1 MDFKDKAAGVDN
13 KVDGATE
20 GGSSAVL
27 NSQGLDFKQLL
38 INRGLQLFCVALAL
52 SFWLYWDG
60 LAEAVLRW
68 ELQEEY
74 SHGYLIPLVSLFI
87 LWEKRFQ
94 IAASYQGYSWWGLPI
109 IFIALVI
116 LLVGEV
122 SALYMLIHYSFILLL
137 FGLSLAFLGSAT
149 RYTWVPIALLGFA
162 VPLPYFIEVILTSKL
177 QLISSQLGVEIIR
190 LCRIPVF
197 LSGNIIDLGNYQL
210 QVVEAC
216 SGLRYL
222 FPLMSLGFIGAYL
235 YQAPVWKRAVLFV
248 STVPI
253 TIIMNSV
260 RIAITG
266 ILVDNWGTEMAE
278 GFLHDF
284 EGWLIFMACGGLLLL
299 EVILMELFTSRQS
312 LRQAF
317 AVPVSVSAEQF
328 SRENTTALKFSTP
341 VAVSI
346 PLLFVALIGVGS
358 LESREE
364 DSSLKKAELVSFP
377 LKLGEWVGRDDNIEA
392 EVARKLGFT
401 EYVMIN
407 YQNEQNRPINFYVA
421 YYASQ
426 RKGVSPHSPKVCI
439 PGGGWEIASFSRTK
453 VDQMPVN
460 RALIRKGT
468 QDQIVYYWFEERGT
482 PVANEYIKKWM
493 LFKDALFLN
502 RTDGSLIR
510 VTTPVMNDET
520 LADADLRA
528 QAFIRI
534 SRSKLSQLLPAR
546 TLTVEHLPAE
556 SLSTKSSPIKSLEG
570 AQ

>member
-1 MDFKDKAAGVDN
+1 MDLKDKAAGTEKVAASTPENNGSGN
-13 KVDGATE
+13 KQLE
-20 GGSSAVL
+20 I
-27 NSQGLDFKQLL
+27 KQLL
-38 INRGLQLFCVALAL
+38 GNRGFLLFLVTLGL

-109 IFIALVI
+109 IVLALII
-116 LLVGEV
+116 LLIGEV

-149 RYTWVPIALLGFA
+149 RFTWVAIALLGFA

-235 YQAPVWKRAVLFV
+235 YQASVWKRAVLFL

-253 TIIMNSV
+253 TIFMNSL

-299 EVILMELFTSRQS
+299 EVLLMELLTTRLSV
-312 LRQAF
+312 RQAF
-317 AVPVSVSAEQF
+317 AVPVSVSAEQY
-328 SRENTTALKFSTP
+328 SSQDSTP
-341 VAVSI
+341 LQFSKPLAVTI
-346 PLLFVALIGVGS
+346 PLLLVALAGVGS
-358 LESREE
+358 LDNREE
-364 DSSLKKAELVSFP
+364 DTTFKKTELISFP
-377 LKLGEWVGRDDNIEA
+377 LNFDQWFGVEDRIEA
-392 EVARKLGFT
+392 DVAKKLGFT

-407 YQNEQNRPINFYVA
+407 YQNQQHRPVNFYVA

-439 PGGGWEIASFSRTK
+439 PGGGWEIAKFSRTK
-453 VDQMPVN
+453 VDEMPVN
-460 RALIRKGT
+460 RVLIRKGT

-482 PVANEYIKKWM
+482 PIANEYLKKWM

-502 RTDGSLIR
+502 RTDGSLVR
-510 VTTPVMNDET
+510 VTTPVMSDET
-520 LADADLRA
+520 LEDADLRA
-528 QAFIRI
+528 QEFIRI
-534 SRSKLSQLLPAR
+534 SRNQLIQLLPASN
-546 TLTVEHLPAE
+546 LPESLPAE
-556 SLSTKSSPIKSLEG
+556 SLEGIK
-570 AQ
+570 

>member
-1 MDFKDKAAGVDN
+1 MDLKDKAAGTEKVAASTPENNGSGN
-13 KVDGATE
+13 KQLE
-20 GGSSAVL
+20 I
-27 NSQGLDFKQLL
+27 KQLL
-38 INRGLQLFCVALAL
+38 GNRGFLLFLVTLGL

-109 IFIALVI
+109 IVLALII
-116 LLVGEV
+116 LLIGEV

-149 RYTWVPIALLGFA
+149 RFTWVAIALLGFA

-235 YQAPVWKRAVLFV
+235 YQASVWKRAVLFL

-253 TIIMNSV
+253 TIFMNSL

-266 ILVDNWGTEMAE
+266 ILVDNWGAEMAE

-299 EVILMELFTSRQS
+299 EVLLMELLTTRLSV
-312 LRQAF
+312 RQAF
-317 AVPVSVSAEQF
+317 AVPVSVSAEQYSSQNSVSLQF
-328 SRENTTALKFSTP
+328 SKPL
-341 VAVSI
+341 AVSI
-346 PLLFVALIGVGS
+346 PLLLVALAVVGS
-358 LESREE
+358 LDSREE
-364 DSSLKKAELVSFP
+364 DTTFKKTELISFP
-377 LKLGEWVGRDDNIEA
+377 LKFDEWFGREDRIEA
-392 EVARKLGFT
+392 DVAEKLGFT

-407 YQNEQNRPINFYVA
+407 YQNQQHRPVNFYVA

-439 PGGGWEIASFSRTK
+439 PGGGWEIAKFSRTR
-453 VDQMPVN
+453 VDEMPVN
-460 RALIRKGT
+460 RVLIRKGT

-482 PVANEYIKKWM
+482 PIANEYLKKWM

-502 RTDGSLIR
+502 RTDGSLVR
-510 VTTPVMNDET
+510 VTTPVLNDET
-520 LADADLRA
+520 LEDADLRA
-528 QAFIRI
+528 QEFIRL
-534 SRSKLSQLLPAR
+534 SRNQLIQLLPAKS
-546 TLTVEHLPAE
+546 LSEKSLSAE
-556 SLSTKSSPIKSLEG
+556 SLEG
-570 AQ
+570 IQ

>member
-1 MDFKDKAAGVDN
+1 MEFR
-13 KVDGATE
+13 DGAD
-20 GGSSAVL
+20 GAPKGSGSDKK
-27 NSQGLDFKQLL
+27 GLDFGQLL
-38 INRGLQLFCVALAL
+38 FKRPFLLFAGTLVL
-52 SFWLYWDG
+52 SIWLYWDG

-68 ELQEEY
+68 ETQEEY

-94 IAASYQGYSWWGLPI
+94 IASGYSGYSWWGVPI
-109 IFIALVI
+109 IALSLVI
-116 LLVGEV
+116 LLIGEV
-122 SALYMLIHYSFILLL
+122 SALYMLIHYSFIILL

-235 YQAPVWKRAVLFV
+235 YQASLWKRAVLFL
-248 STVPI
+248 STIPI
-253 TIIMNSV
+253 TIFMNSV

-266 ILVDNWGTEMAE
+266 ILVDNFGTEMAE

-299 EVILMELFTSRQS
+299 EVVLMELFTTRQG

-317 AVPVSVSAEQF
+317 AVPAAVSEEQF
-328 SRENTTALKFSTP
+328 DRGSVNSLKFSP
-341 VAVSI
+341 AVAVSI
-346 PLLFVALIGVGS
+346 PLLLAALLVVTSIEG
-358 LESREE
+358 REE
-364 DSSLKKAELVSFP
+364 DSSFKKVDLISFP
-377 LKLGEWVGRDDNIEA
+377 LQLGGWLGRDDSIKK
-392 EVARKLGFT
+392 EVAEKLGLT
-401 EYVMIN
+401 DYAMIN
-407 YQNEQNRPINFYVA
+407 YQNRDNRPINFYVA

-439 PGGGWEIASFSRTK
+439 PGGGWEIANFSRTR
-453 VDQMPVN
+453 VDRMPVN

-482 PVANEYIKKWM
+482 PVANEYLKKWL
-493 LFKDALFLN
+493 LFRDSLLLN
-502 RTDGSLIR
+502 RSDGSLVR
-510 VTTPVMNDET
+510 VTTPVMSDET
-520 LADADLRA
+520 LQDADLRA
-528 QAFIRI
+528 QEFIRI
-534 SRSKLSQLLPAR
+534 SRDKLSQLLPAKDS
-546 TLTVEHLPAE
+546 VEEKLE
-556 SLSTKSSPIKSLEG
+556 SLEKLEGLEG
-570 AQ
+570 AK

>member
-1 MDFKDKAAGVDN
+1 MDLKDKAAGTEKVAASTPENNGSGN
-13 KVDGATE
+13 KQLE
-20 GGSSAVL
+20 I
-27 NSQGLDFKQLL
+27 KQLL
-38 INRGLQLFCVALAL
+38 GNRGFLLFLVTLGL

-109 IFIALVI
+109 IVLALII
-116 LLVGEV
+116 LLIGEV

-149 RYTWVPIALLGFA
+149 RFTWVAIALLGFA

-235 YQAPVWKRAVLFV
+235 YQASVWKRAVLFL

-253 TIIMNSV
+253 TIFMNSL

-299 EVILMELFTSRQS
+299 EVLLMELLTTRLSV
-312 LRQAF
+312 RQAF
-317 AVPVSVSAEQF
+317 AVPVSVSAEQY
-328 SRENTTALKFSTP
+328 SSQDSTP
-341 VAVSI
+341 LQFSKPLAVTI
-346 PLLFVALIGVGS
+346 PLLLVALAGVGS
-358 LESREE
+358 LDNREE
-364 DSSLKKAELVSFP
+364 DTTFKKTELISFP
-377 LKLGEWVGRDDNIEA
+377 LNFDEWFGVEDRIEA
-392 EVARKLGFT
+392 DVAKKLGFT

-407 YQNEQNRPINFYVA
+407 YQNQQHRPVNFYVA

-439 PGGGWEIASFSRTK
+439 PGGGWEIAKFSRTK
-453 VDQMPVN
+453 VDEMPVN
-460 RALIRKGT
+460 RVLIRKGT

-482 PVANEYIKKWM
+482 PIANEYLKKWM

-502 RTDGSLIR
+502 RTDGSLVR
-510 VTTPVMNDET
+510 VTTPVMSDET
-520 LADADLRA
+520 LEDADLRA
-528 QAFIRI
+528 QEFIRI
-534 SRSKLSQLLPAR
+534 SRNQLIQLLPASN
-546 TLTVEHLPAE
+546 LPESLPAE
-556 SLSTKSSPIKSLEG
+556 SLEGIK
-570 AQ
+570 

>member
-1 MDFKDKAAGVDN
+1 MDLKDKAAGTEKVAASTPENNGSGN
-13 KVDGATE
+13 KQLE
-20 GGSSAVL
+20 I
-27 NSQGLDFKQLL
+27 KQLL
-38 INRGLQLFCVALAL
+38 GNRGFLLFLVTLGL

-74 SHGYLIPLVSLFI
+74 SHGYLIPMVSLFI

-109 IFIALVI
+109 IVLALII
-116 LLVGEV
+116 LLIGEV

-149 RYTWVPIALLGFA
+149 RFTWVAIALLGFA

-235 YQAPVWKRAVLFV
+235 YQASFWKRAVLFL

-253 TIIMNSV
+253 TIFMNSL

-299 EVILMELFTSRQS
+299 EVLLMELLTTRLSV
-312 LRQAF
+312 RQAF
-317 AVPVSVSAEQF
+317 AVPVSVSAEQY
-328 SRENTTALKFSTP
+328 SSQDSTP
-341 VAVSI
+341 LQFSKPLAVTI
-346 PLLFVALIGVGS
+346 PLLLVALAGVGS
-358 LESREE
+358 LDNREE
-364 DSSLKKAELVSFP
+364 DTTFKKTELISFP
-377 LKLGEWVGRDDNIEA
+377 LNFDQWFGVEDRIEA
-392 EVARKLGFT
+392 DVAKKLGFT

-407 YQNEQNRPINFYVA
+407 YQNQQHRPVNFYVA

-439 PGGGWEIASFSRTK
+439 PGGGWEIAKFSRTK
-453 VDQMPVN
+453 VDEMPVN
-460 RALIRKGT
+460 RVLIRKGT

-482 PVANEYIKKWM
+482 PIANEYLKKWM

-502 RTDGSLIR
+502 RTDGSLVR
-510 VTTPVMNDET
+510 VTTPVMSDET
-520 LADADLRA
+520 LEDADLRA
-528 QAFIRI
+528 QEFIRI
-534 SRSKLSQLLPAR
+534 SRNQLIQLLPASN
-546 TLTVEHLPAE
+546 LPESLPAE
-556 SLSTKSSPIKSLEG
+556 SLEGIK
-570 AQ
+570 

>member
-1 MDFKDKAAGVDN
+1 MDLKDKAAGTEKVAASTPENNGSGN
-13 KVDGATE
+13 KQSE
-20 GGSSAVL
+20 I
-27 NSQGLDFKQLL
+27 KQLL
-38 INRGLQLFCVALAL
+38 GNRGFLLFLVTLGL

-94 IAASYQGYSWWGLPI
+94 IAASYQNYSWWGLPI
-109 IFIALVI
+109 IVLALII
-116 LLVGEV
+116 LLIGEV

-149 RYTWVPIALLGFA
+149 RFTWVAIALLGFA

-235 YQAPVWKRAVLFV
+235 YQASVWKRAVLFL

-253 TIIMNSV
+253 TIFMNSL

-299 EVILMELFTSRQS
+299 EVLLMELLTTRLSV
-312 LRQAF
+312 RQAF
-317 AVPVSVSAEQF
+317 AVPVSVSAEQYSSQNSVSLQF
-328 SRENTTALKFSTP
+328 SKPL
-341 VAVSI
+341 AVSI
-346 PLLFVALIGVGS
+346 PLLLVALAVVGS
-358 LESREE
+358 LDSREE
-364 DSSLKKAELVSFP
+364 DTTFKKTELISFP
-377 LKLGEWVGRDDNIEA
+377 LKFDEWFGREDRIEA
-392 EVARKLGFT
+392 DVAEKLGFT

-407 YQNEQNRPINFYVA
+407 YQNQQHRPVNFYVA

-439 PGGGWEIASFSRTK
+439 PGGGWEIAKFSRTR
-453 VDQMPVN
+453 VDEMPVN
-460 RALIRKGT
+460 RVLIRKGT

-482 PVANEYIKKWM
+482 PIANEYLKKWM

-502 RTDGSLIR
+502 RTDGSLVR
-510 VTTPVMNDET
+510 VTTPVLNDET
-520 LADADLRA
+520 LEDADFRA
-528 QAFIRI
+528 QEFIRL
-534 SRSKLSQLLPAR
+534 SRNQLIQLLPAKS
-546 TLTVEHLPAE
+546 LSEKSLSAE
-556 SLSTKSSPIKSLEG
+556 SLEG
-570 AQ
+570 IQ

>member
-1 MDFKDKAAGVDN
+1 MDLKDKAAGTEKVAASTPENNGSGN
-13 KVDGATE
+13 KQLE
-20 GGSSAVL
+20 I
-27 NSQGLDFKQLL
+27 KQLL
-38 INRGLQLFCVALAL
+38 GNRGFLLFLVTLGL

-109 IFIALVI
+109 IVLALII
-116 LLVGEV
+116 LLIGEV

-149 RYTWVPIALLGFA
+149 RFTWVAIALLGFA

-235 YQAPVWKRAVLFV
+235 YQASFWKRAVLFL

-253 TIIMNSV
+253 TIFMNSL

-299 EVILMELFTSRQS
+299 EVLLMELLTTRLSV
-312 LRQAF
+312 RQAF
-317 AVPVSVSAEQF
+317 AVPVSVSAEQY
-328 SRENTTALKFSTP
+328 SSQDSTP
-341 VAVSI
+341 LQFSKPLAVTI
-346 PLLFVALIGVGS
+346 PLLLVALAGVGS
-358 LESREE
+358 LDNREE
-364 DSSLKKAELVSFP
+364 DTTFKKTELISFP
-377 LKLGEWVGRDDNIEA
+377 LNFDQWFGVEDRIEA
-392 EVARKLGFT
+392 DVAKKLGFT

-407 YQNEQNRPINFYVA
+407 YQNQQHRPVNFYVA

-439 PGGGWEIASFSRTK
+439 PGGGWEIAKFSRTK
-453 VDQMPVN
+453 VDEMPVN
-460 RALIRKGT
+460 RVLIRKGT

-482 PVANEYIKKWM
+482 PIANEYLKKWM

-502 RTDGSLIR
+502 RTDGSLVR
-510 VTTPVMNDET
+510 VTTPVMSDET
-520 LADADLRA
+520 LEDADLRA
-528 QAFIRI
+528 QEFIRI
-534 SRSKLSQLLPAR
+534 SRNQLIQLLPASN
-546 TLTVEHLPAE
+546 LPESLPAE
-556 SLSTKSSPIKSLEG
+556 SLEGIK
-570 AQ
+570 

>member
-1 MDFKDKAAGVDN
+1 MDLKDKAAGTEKVAASTPENNGSGN
-13 KVDGATE
+13 KQLE
-20 GGSSAVL
+20 I
-27 NSQGLDFKQLL
+27 KQLL
-38 INRGLQLFCVALAL
+38 GNRGFLLFLVTLGL

-109 IFIALVI
+109 IVLALII
-116 LLVGEV
+116 LLIGEV

-149 RYTWVPIALLGFA
+149 RFTWVAIALLGFA

-235 YQAPVWKRAVLFV
+235 YQASFWKRAVLFL

-253 TIIMNSV
+253 TIFMNSL

-299 EVILMELFTSRQS
+299 EVLLMELLTTRLSV
-312 LRQAF
+312 RQAF
-317 AVPVSVSAEQF
+317 AVPVSVSAEQY
-328 SRENTTALKFSTP
+328 SSQDSTP
-341 VAVSI
+341 LQFSKPLAVTI
-346 PLLFVALIGVGS
+346 PLLLVALAGVGS
-358 LESREE
+358 LDNREE
-364 DSSLKKAELVSFP
+364 DTTFKKTELISFP
-377 LKLGEWVGRDDNIEA
+377 LNFDQWFGVEDRIEA
-392 EVARKLGFT
+392 DVAKKLGFT
-401 EYVMIN
+401 EYV
-407 YQNEQNRPINFYVA
+407 PIMPRSA
-421 YYASQ
+421 KASRRTRQ
-426 RKGVSPHSPKVCI
+426 KSVFPGVVGKLLNSLVPKSMRC
-439 PGGGWEIASFSRTK
+439 
-453 VDQMPVN
+453 Q
-460 RALIRKGT
+460 
-468 QDQIVYYWFEERGT
+468 
-482 PVANEYIKKWM
+482 
-493 LFKDALFLN
+493 
-502 RTDGSLIR
+502 
-510 VTTPVMNDET
+510 
-520 LADADLRA
+520 
-528 QAFIRI
+528 
-534 SRSKLSQLLPAR
+534 
-546 TLTVEHLPAE
+546 
-556 SLSTKSSPIKSLEG
+556 STG
-570 AQ
+570 F

>member
-1 MDFKDKAAGVDN
+1 MDLKDKAAGTEKVAASTPENNGSGN
-13 KVDGATE
+13 KQSE
-20 GGSSAVL
+20 I
-27 NSQGLDFKQLL
+27 KQLL
-38 INRGLQLFCVALAL
+38 GNRGFLLFLVTLGL

-94 IAASYQGYSWWGLPI
+94 IAASYQNYSWWGLPI
-109 IFIALVI
+109 IVLALII
-116 LLVGEV
+116 LLIGEV

-149 RYTWVPIALLGFA
+149 RFTWVAIALLGFA

-235 YQAPVWKRAVLFV
+235 YQASVWKRAVLFL

-253 TIIMNSV
+253 TIFMNSL

-299 EVILMELFTSRQS
+299 EVLLMELLTTRLSV
-312 LRQAF
+312 RQAF
-317 AVPVSVSAEQF
+317 AVPVSVSAEQYSSQNSVSLQF
-328 SRENTTALKFSTP
+328 SKPL
-341 VAVSI
+341 AVSI
-346 PLLFVALIGVGS
+346 PLLLVALAVVGS
-358 LESREE
+358 LDSREE
-364 DSSLKKAELVSFP
+364 DTTFKKTELISFP
-377 LKLGEWVGRDDNIEA
+377 LKFDEWFGREDRIEA
-392 EVARKLGFT
+392 DVAEKLGFT

-407 YQNEQNRPINFYVA
+407 YQNQQHRPVNFYVA

-439 PGGGWEIASFSRTK
+439 PGGGWEIAKFSRTR
-453 VDQMPVN
+453 VDEMPVN
-460 RALIRKGT
+460 RVLIRKGT

-482 PVANEYIKKWM
+482 PIANEYLKKWM

-502 RTDGSLIR
+502 RTDGSLVR
-510 VTTPVMNDET
+510 VTTPVLNDET
-520 LADADLRA
+520 LEDADLRA
-528 QAFIRI
+528 QEFIRL
-534 SRSKLSQLLPAR
+534 SRNQLIQLLPAKS
-546 TLTVEHLPAE
+546 LSEKSLSAE
-556 SLSTKSSPIKSLEG
+556 SLEGIK
-570 AQ
+570 

>member
-1 MDFKDKAAGVDN
+1 MDLKDKAAGTEKVAASTPENNGSGN
-13 KVDGATE
+13 KQSE
-20 GGSSAVL
+20 I
-27 NSQGLDFKQLL
+27 KQLL
-38 INRGLQLFCVALAL
+38 GNRGFLLFLVTLGL

-94 IAASYQGYSWWGLPI
+94 IAASYQVYSWWGLPI
-109 IFIALVI
+109 IVLALII
-116 LLVGEV
+116 LLIGEV

-149 RYTWVPIALLGFA
+149 RFTWVAIALLGFA

-235 YQAPVWKRAVLFV
+235 YQASVWKRAVLFL

-253 TIIMNSV
+253 TIFMNSL

-299 EVILMELFTSRQS
+299 EVLLMELLTTRLSV
-312 LRQAF
+312 RQAF
-317 AVPVSVSAEQF
+317 AVPVSVSAEQYSSQNSVSLQF
-328 SRENTTALKFSTP
+328 SKPL
-341 VAVSI
+341 AVSI
-346 PLLFVALIGVGS
+346 PLLLVALAVVGS
-358 LESREE
+358 LDSREE
-364 DSSLKKAELVSFP
+364 DTTFKKTELISFP
-377 LKLGEWVGRDDNIEA
+377 LKFDEWFGREDRIEA
-392 EVARKLGFT
+392 DVAEKLGFT

-407 YQNEQNRPINFYVA
+407 YQNQQHRPVNFYVA

-439 PGGGWEIASFSRTK
+439 PGGGWEIAKFSRTR
-453 VDQMPVN
+453 VDEMPVN
-460 RALIRKGT
+460 RVLIRKGT

-482 PVANEYIKKWM
+482 PIANEYLKKWM

-502 RTDGSLIR
+502 RTDGSLVR
-510 VTTPVMNDET
+510 VTTPVLNDET
-520 LADADLRA
+520 LEDADLRA
-528 QAFIRI
+528 QEFIRL
-534 SRSKLSQLLPAR
+534 SRNQLIQLLPAKS
-546 TLTVEHLPAE
+546 LSEKSLSAE
-556 SLSTKSSPIKSLEG
+556 SLEG
-570 AQ
+570 IQ

>member
-1 MDFKDKAAGVDN
+1 MYFKDKAASTLDEGVPG
-13 KVDGATE
+13 K
-20 GGSSAVL
+20 
-27 NSQGLDFKQLL
+27 QGLDFKQLFSNSGFL
-38 INRGLQLFCVALAL
+38 LFLVTMAL

-94 IAASYQGYSWWGLPI
+94 IASSYQNYSWWGLPI
-109 IFIALVI
+109 IALALII

-122 SALYMLIHYSFILLL
+122 SALYMLIHYSFIILLL
-137 FGLSLAFLGSAT
+137 GLSVAFLGSAT
-149 RYTWVPIALLGFA
+149 RYTWVAIVLLGFA

-222 FPLMSLGFIGAYL
+222 FPLMSLGFIGGYL
-235 YQAPVWKRAVLFV
+235 YQASAWKRAVLFL

-253 TIIMNSV
+253 TIFMNSV

-299 EVILMELFTSRQS
+299 EVVLMELFTTRLS

-317 AVPVSVSAEQF
+317 AVPVSVSAEKF
-328 SRENTTALKFSTP
+328 SEQNTAAVKFSTP

-346 PLLFVALIGVGS
+346 PLLILALVGVGS
-358 LESREE
+358 LDSREE
-364 DSSLKKAELVSFP
+364 DSTLKKTELVSFP
-377 LKLGEWVGRDDNIEA
+377 LQLNEWVGSDDKIEA
-392 EVARKLGFT
+392 NVADKLGFT

-407 YQNEQNRPINFYVA
+407 YQNLEFRPVNFYVA

-439 PGGGWEIASFSRTK
+439 PGGGWEIADFSRTR

-460 RALIRKGT
+460 RVVIRKGT

-482 PVANEYIKKWM
+482 PVANEYVKKWM
-493 LFKDALFLN
+493 LFKDALILN

-510 VTTPVMNDET
+510 VTTPVMSDET

-528 QAFIRI
+528 QEFIRI
-534 SRSKLSQLLPAR
+534 SKKELSQLLPTRSLLAKS
-546 TLTVEHLPAE
+546 LPAD
-556 SLSTKSSPIKSLEG
+556 SLPVKRLEG
-570 AQ
+570 EK

>member
-1 MDFKDKAAGVDN
+1 MVLKSFCWSNKCTLRISAASTLDEGVPG
-13 KVDGATE
+13 K
-20 GGSSAVL
+20 
-27 NSQGLDFKQLL
+27 QGLDFKQLFSNSGFL
-38 INRGLQLFCVALAL
+38 LFLVTMAL

-94 IAASYQGYSWWGLPI
+94 IASSYQNYSWWGLPI
-109 IFIALVI
+109 IALALII

-122 SALYMLIHYSFILLL
+122 SALYVLIHYSFIILLL
-137 FGLSLAFLGSAT
+137 GLSVAFLGSAT
-149 RYTWVPIALLGFA
+149 RYTWVAIVLLGFA

-222 FPLMSLGFIGAYL
+222 FPLMSLGFIGGYL
-235 YQAPVWKRAVLFV
+235 YQASAWKRAVLFL

-253 TIIMNSV
+253 TIFMNSV

-299 EVILMELFTSRQS
+299 EVVLMELFTTRLS

-317 AVPVSVSAEQF
+317 AVPVSVSAEKF
-328 SRENTTALKFSTP
+328 SEQNTAAVKFSTP

-346 PLLFVALIGVGS
+346 PLLILALVGVGS
-358 LESREE
+358 LDSREE
-364 DSSLKKAELVSFP
+364 DSTLKKTELVSFP
-377 LKLGEWVGRDDNIEA
+377 LQLNEWVGSDDKIEA
-392 EVARKLGFT
+392 NVADKLGFT

-407 YQNEQNRPINFYVA
+407 YQNLEFRPVNFYVA

-439 PGGGWEIASFSRTK
+439 PGGGWEIADFSRTR

-460 RALIRKGT
+460 RVVIRKGT

-482 PVANEYIKKWM
+482 PVANEYVKKWM
-493 LFKDALFLN
+493 LFKDALILN

-510 VTTPVMNDET
+510 VTTPVMSDET

-528 QAFIRI
+528 QEFIRI
-534 SRSKLSQLLPAR
+534 SKKELSQLLPTRSLLAKS
-546 TLTVEHLPAE
+546 LPAD
-556 SLSTKSSPIKSLEG
+556 SLPVKSLEG
-570 AQ
+570 EK

>member
-1 MDFKDKAAGVDN
+1 MDLKDKAAGTEKVAASTPENNGSGN
-13 KVDGATE
+13 KQLE
-20 GGSSAVL
+20 I
-27 NSQGLDFKQLL
+27 KQLL
-38 INRGLQLFCVALAL
+38 GNRGFLLFLVTLGL

-94 IAASYQGYSWWGLPI
+94 IAASYQNYSWWGLPI
-109 IFIALVI
+109 IVLALII
-116 LLVGEV
+116 LLIGEV

-149 RYTWVPIALLGFA
+149 RFTWVAIALLGFA

-235 YQAPVWKRAVLFV
+235 YQASFWKRAVLFL

-253 TIIMNSV
+253 TIFMNSL

-299 EVILMELFTSRQS
+299 EVLLMELLTTRLSV
-312 LRQAF
+312 RQAF
-317 AVPVSVSAEQF
+317 AVPVSVSAEQY
-328 SRENTTALKFSTP
+328 SSQDSTP
-341 VAVSI
+341 LQFSKPLAVTI
-346 PLLFVALIGVGS
+346 PLLLVALAGVGS
-358 LESREE
+358 LDNREE
-364 DSSLKKAELVSFP
+364 DTTFKKTELISFP
-377 LKLGEWVGRDDNIEA
+377 LNFDQWFGVEDRIEA
-392 EVARKLGFT
+392 DVAKKLGFT

-407 YQNEQNRPINFYVA
+407 YQNQQHRPVNFYVA

-439 PGGGWEIASFSRTK
+439 PGGGWEIAKFSRTK
-453 VDQMPVN
+453 VDEMPVN
-460 RALIRKGT
+460 RVLIRKGT

-482 PVANEYIKKWM
+482 PIANEYLKKWM

-502 RTDGSLIR
+502 RTDGSLVR
-510 VTTPVMNDET
+510 VTTPVMSDET
-520 LADADLRA
+520 LEDADLRA
-528 QAFIRI
+528 QEFIRI
-534 SRSKLSQLLPAR
+534 SRNQLIQLLPASN
-546 TLTVEHLPAE
+546 LPESLPAE
-556 SLSTKSSPIKSLEG
+556 SLEGIK
-570 AQ
+570 

>member
-1 MDFKDKAAGVDN
+1 MDLKDKAAGTEKVAASTPENNGSGN
-13 KVDGATE
+13 KQSE
-20 GGSSAVL
+20 I
-27 NSQGLDFKQLL
+27 KQLL
-38 INRGLQLFCVALAL
+38 GNRGFLLFLVTLGL

-94 IAASYQGYSWWGLPI
+94 IAASYQNYSWWGLPI
-109 IFIALVI
+109 IVLALII
-116 LLVGEV
+116 LLIGEV

-149 RYTWVPIALLGFA
+149 RFTWVAIALLGFA

-235 YQAPVWKRAVLFV
+235 YQASVWKRAVLFL

-253 TIIMNSV
+253 TIFMNSL

-266 ILVDNWGTEMAE
+266 ILVDNWGAEMAE

-299 EVILMELFTSRQS
+299 EVLLMELLTTRLSV
-312 LRQAF
+312 RQAF
-317 AVPVSVSAEQF
+317 AVPVSVSAEQYSSQNSVSLQF
-328 SRENTTALKFSTP
+328 SKPL
-341 VAVSI
+341 AVSI
-346 PLLFVALIGVGS
+346 PLLLVALAVVGS
-358 LESREE
+358 LDSREE
-364 DSSLKKAELVSFP
+364 DTTFKKTELISFP
-377 LKLGEWVGRDDNIEA
+377 LKFDEWFGREDRIEA
-392 EVARKLGFT
+392 DVAEKLGFT

-407 YQNEQNRPINFYVA
+407 YQNQQHRPVNFYVA

-439 PGGGWEIASFSRTK
+439 PGGGWEIAKFSRTR
-453 VDQMPVN
+453 VDEMPVN
-460 RALIRKGT
+460 RVLIRKGT

-482 PVANEYIKKWM
+482 PIANEYLKKWM

-502 RTDGSLIR
+502 RTDGSLVR
-510 VTTPVMNDET
+510 VTTPVLNDET
-520 LADADLRA
+520 LEDADFRA
-528 QAFIRI
+528 QEFIRL
-534 SRSKLSQLLPAR
+534 SRNQLIQLLPAKS
-546 TLTVEHLPAE
+546 LSEKSLSAE
-556 SLSTKSSPIKSLEG
+556 SLEG
-570 AQ
+570 IQ

>member
-1 MDFKDKAAGVDN
+1 MYFKDKAASTLDEGVPG
-13 KVDGATE
+13 K
-20 GGSSAVL
+20 
-27 NSQGLDFKQLL
+27 QGLDFKQLFSNSGFL
-38 INRGLQLFCVALAL
+38 LFLVTMAL

-94 IAASYQGYSWWGLPI
+94 IASSYQNYSWWGLPI
-109 IFIALVI
+109 IALALII

-122 SALYMLIHYSFILLL
+122 SALYVLIHYSFILLL
-137 FGLSLAFLGSAT
+137 LGLSVAFLGSAT
-149 RYTWVPIALLGFA
+149 RYTWVAIVLLGFA

-222 FPLMSLGFIGAYL
+222 FPLMSLGFIGGYL
-235 YQAPVWKRAVLFV
+235 YQASAWKRAVLFL

-253 TIIMNSV
+253 TIFMNSV

-299 EVILMELFTSRQS
+299 EVVLMELFTTRLS

-317 AVPVSVSAEQF
+317 AVPVSVSAEKF
-328 SRENTTALKFSTP
+328 SEQNTAAVKFSTP

-346 PLLFVALIGVGS
+346 PLLILALVGVGS
-358 LESREE
+358 LDSREE
-364 DSSLKKAELVSFP
+364 DSTLKKTELVSFP
-377 LKLGEWVGRDDNIEA
+377 LQLNEWVGSDDKIEA
-392 EVARKLGFT
+392 NVADKLGFT

-407 YQNEQNRPINFYVA
+407 YQNLEFRPVNFYVA

-439 PGGGWEIASFSRTK
+439 PGGGWEIADFSRTR

-460 RALIRKGT
+460 RVVIRKGT

-482 PVANEYIKKWM
+482 PVANEYVKKWM
-493 LFKDALFLN
+493 LFKDALILN

-510 VTTPVMNDET
+510 VTTPVMSDET

-528 QAFIRI
+528 QEFIRI
-534 SRSKLSQLLPAR
+534 SKKELSQLLPTRSLLAKS
-546 TLTVEHLPAE
+546 LPAD
-556 SLSTKSSPIKSLEG
+556 SLPVKRLEG
-570 AQ
+570 EK

>member
-1 MDFKDKAAGVDN
+1 MDLKDKAAGTEKVAASTPENNGSGN
-13 KVDGATE
+13 KQSE
-20 GGSSAVL
+20 I
-27 NSQGLDFKQLL
+27 KQLL
-38 INRGLQLFCVALAL
+38 GNRGFLLFLVTLGL

-94 IAASYQGYSWWGLPI
+94 IAASYQNYSWWGLPI
-109 IFIALVI
+109 IVLALII
-116 LLVGEV
+116 LLIGEV

-149 RYTWVPIALLGFA
+149 RFTWVAIALLGFA

-235 YQAPVWKRAVLFV
+235 YQASFWKRAVLFL

-253 TIIMNSV
+253 TIFMNSL

-299 EVILMELFTSRQS
+299 EVLLMELLTTRLSV
-312 LRQAF
+312 RQAF
-317 AVPVSVSAEQF
+317 AVPVSVSAEQYSSQNSVSLQF
-328 SRENTTALKFSTP
+328 SKPL
-341 VAVSI
+341 AVSI
-346 PLLFVALIGVGS
+346 PLLLVALAVVGS
-358 LESREE
+358 LDSREE
-364 DSSLKKAELVSFP
+364 DTTFKKTELISFP
-377 LKLGEWVGRDDNIEA
+377 LKFDEWFGREDRIEA
-392 EVARKLGFT
+392 DVAEKLGFT

-407 YQNEQNRPINFYVA
+407 YQNQQHRPVNFYVA

-439 PGGGWEIASFSRTK
+439 PGGGWEIAKFSRTR
-453 VDQMPVN
+453 VDEMPVN
-460 RALIRKGT
+460 RVLIRKGT

-482 PVANEYIKKWM
+482 PIANEYLKKWM

-502 RTDGSLIR
+502 RTDGSLVR
-510 VTTPVMNDET
+510 VTTPVLNDET
-520 LADADLRA
+520 LEDADLRA
-528 QAFIRI
+528 QEFIRL
-534 SRSKLSQLLPAR
+534 SRNQLIQLLPAK
-546 TLTVEHLPAE
+546 
-556 SLSTKSSPIKSLEG
+556 SLSEKSLPSESLEG
-570 AQ
+570 IK

>member
-1 MDFKDKAAGVDN
+1 MDLKDKAAGTEKVAASTPENNGSGN
-13 KVDGATE
+13 KQSE
-20 GGSSAVL
+20 I
-27 NSQGLDFKQLL
+27 KQLL
-38 INRGLQLFCVALAL
+38 GNRGFLLFLVTLGL

-94 IAASYQGYSWWGLPI
+94 IAASYQNYSWWGLPI
-109 IFIALVI
+109 IVLALII
-116 LLVGEV
+116 LLIGEV

-149 RYTWVPIALLGFA
+149 RFTWVAIALLGFA

-235 YQAPVWKRAVLFV
+235 YQASVWKRAVLFL

-253 TIIMNSV
+253 TIFMNSL

-299 EVILMELFTSRQS
+299 EVLLMELLTTRLSV
-312 LRQAF
+312 RQAF
-317 AVPVSVSAEQF
+317 AVPVSVSAEQYSSQNSVSLQF
-328 SRENTTALKFSTP
+328 SKPL
-341 VAVSI
+341 AVSI
-346 PLLFVALIGVGS
+346 PLLLVALAVVGS
-358 LESREE
+358 LDSREE
-364 DSSLKKAELVSFP
+364 DTTFKKTELISFP
-377 LKLGEWVGRDDNIEA
+377 LKFDEWFGREDRIEA
-392 EVARKLGFT
+392 DVAEKLGFT

-407 YQNEQNRPINFYVA
+407 YQNQQHRPVNFYVA

-439 PGGGWEIASFSRTK
+439 PGGGWEIAKFSRTR
-453 VDQMPVN
+453 VDEMPVN
-460 RALIRKGT
+460 RVLIRKGT

-482 PVANEYIKKWM
+482 PIANEYLKKWM

-502 RTDGSLIR
+502 RTDGSLVR
-510 VTTPVMNDET
+510 VTTPVLNDET
-520 LADADLRA
+520 LEDADLRA
-528 QAFIRI
+528 QEFIRL
-534 SRSKLSQLLPAR
+534 SRNQLIQLLPAK
-546 TLTVEHLPAE
+546 
-556 SLSTKSSPIKSLEG
+556 SLSEKSLPSESLEG
-570 AQ
+570 IK

>member
-1 MDFKDKAAGVDN
+1 MDFEDKTVGTDKQA
-13 KVDGATE
+13 DGARDGKVVE
-20 GGSSAVL
+20 K
-27 NSQGLDFKQLL
+27 GLDFKQLL
-38 INRGLQLFCVALAL
+38 TNRGFQVFFVALAL

-94 IAASYQGYSWWGLPI
+94 IAASYQHPSWWGVPI
-109 IFIALVI
+109 IILALVV

-122 SALYMLIHYSFILLL
+122 SALYVLIHYSFILLL

-235 YQAPVWKRAVLFV
+235 YQASAWKRAVLFL

-253 TIIMNSV
+253 TIFMNSV

-266 ILVDNWGTEMAE
+266 LLVDNWGTEMAE

-299 EVILMELFTSRQS
+299 EVILMELFTTRQS

-328 SRENTTALKFSTP
+328 SRDSISPLMFPKP
-341 VAVSI
+341 VAVCI
-346 PLLFVALIGVGS
+346 PFLLVALFGLSS
-358 LESREE
+358 LENREE
-364 DSSLKKAELVSFP
+364 DTSLKSAELVSFP
-377 LKLGEWVGRDDNIEA
+377 LQLGEWVGRDDRIQA
-392 EVARKLGFT
+392 EVAKKLGFT

-407 YQNEQNRPINFYVA
+407 YQNQQYRPVNFYVA

-439 PGGGWEIASFSRTK
+439 PGGGWEIARFSRTK

-493 LFKDALFLN
+493 LFKDALLLN

-510 VTTPVMNDET
+510 VTTPVMSDET

-528 QAFIRI
+528 RAFIRL
-534 SRSKLSQLLPAR
+534 SRNKLSQLLPAR
-546 TLTVEHLPAE
+546 DLPVNSQSIE
-556 SLSTKSSPIKSLEG
+556 NQSVDSLSVERIEG

>member
-1 MDFKDKAAGVDN
+1 MYFKDKAASTLDEGVPG
-13 KVDGATE
+13 K
-20 GGSSAVL
+20 
-27 NSQGLDFKQLL
+27 QGLDFKQLFSNSGFL
-38 INRGLQLFCVALAL
+38 LFLVTMAL

-94 IAASYQGYSWWGLPI
+94 IASSYQNYSWWGLPI
-109 IFIALVI
+109 IALALII

-122 SALYMLIHYSFILLL
+122 SALYVLIHYSFIILLL
-137 FGLSLAFLGSAT
+137 GLSVAFLGSAT
-149 RYTWVPIALLGFA
+149 RYTWVAIVLLGFA

-222 FPLMSLGFIGAYL
+222 FPLMSLGFIGGYL
-235 YQAPVWKRAVLFV
+235 YQASAWKRAVLFL

-253 TIIMNSV
+253 TIFMNSV

-299 EVILMELFTSRQS
+299 EVVLMELFTTRLS

-317 AVPVSVSAEQF
+317 AVPVSVSAEKF
-328 SRENTTALKFSTP
+328 SEQNTAAVKFSTP

-346 PLLFVALIGVGS
+346 PLLILALVGVGS
-358 LESREE
+358 LDSREE
-364 DSSLKKAELVSFP
+364 DSTLKKTELVSFP
-377 LKLGEWVGRDDNIEA
+377 LQLNEWVGSDDKIEA
-392 EVARKLGFT
+392 NVADKLGFT

-407 YQNEQNRPINFYVA
+407 YQNLEFRPVNFYVA

-439 PGGGWEIASFSRTK
+439 PGGGWEIADFSRTR

-460 RALIRKGT
+460 RVVIRKGT

-482 PVANEYIKKWM
+482 PVANEYVKKWM
-493 LFKDALFLN
+493 LFKDALILN

-510 VTTPVMNDET
+510 VTTPVMSDET

-528 QAFIRI
+528 QEFIRI
-534 SRSKLSQLLPAR
+534 SKKELSQLLPTRSLLAKS
-546 TLTVEHLPAE
+546 LPAD
-556 SLSTKSSPIKSLEG
+556 SLPVKRLEG
-570 AQ
+570 EK

>member
-1 MDFKDKAAGVDN
+1 MYFKDKAASTLDEGVPG
-13 KVDGATE
+13 K
-20 GGSSAVL
+20 
-27 NSQGLDFKQLL
+27 QGLDFKQLFSNSGFL
-38 INRGLQLFCVALAL
+38 LFLVTMAL

-94 IAASYQGYSWWGLPI
+94 IASSYQNYSWWGLPI
-109 IFIALVI
+109 IALALII

-122 SALYMLIHYSFILLL
+122 SALYVLIHYSFIILLL
-137 FGLSLAFLGSAT
+137 GLSVAFLGSAT
-149 RYTWVPIALLGFA
+149 RYTWVAIVLLGFA

-222 FPLMSLGFIGAYL
+222 FPLMSLGFIGGYL
-235 YQAPVWKRAVLFV
+235 YQASAWKRAVLFL

-253 TIIMNSV
+253 TIFMNSV

-299 EVILMELFTSRQS
+299 EEVLMELFTTRLS

-317 AVPVSVSAEQF
+317 AVPVSVSAEKF
-328 SRENTTALKFSTP
+328 SEQNTAAVKFSTP

-346 PLLFVALIGVGS
+346 PLLILALVGVGS
-358 LESREE
+358 LDSREE
-364 DSSLKKAELVSFP
+364 DSTLKKTELVSFP
-377 LKLGEWVGRDDNIEA
+377 LQLNEWVGSDDKIEA
-392 EVARKLGFT
+392 NVADKLGFT

-407 YQNEQNRPINFYVA
+407 YQNLEFRPVNFYVA

-439 PGGGWEIASFSRTK
+439 PGGGWEIADFSRTR

-460 RALIRKGT
+460 RVVIRKGT

-482 PVANEYIKKWM
+482 PVANEYVKKWM
-493 LFKDALFLN
+493 LFKDALILN

-510 VTTPVMNDET
+510 VTTPVMSDET

-528 QAFIRI
+528 QEFIRI
-534 SRSKLSQLLPAR
+534 SKKELSQLLPTRSLLAKS
-546 TLTVEHLPAE
+546 LPAD
-556 SLSTKSSPIKSLEG
+556 SLPVKRLEG
-570 AQ
+570 EK

>member
-1 MDFKDKAAGVDN
+1 MDLKDKAAGTEKVAASTPENNGSGN
-13 KVDGATE
+13 KQSE
-20 GGSSAVL
+20 I
-27 NSQGLDFKQLL
+27 KQLL
-38 INRGLQLFCVALAL
+38 GNRGFLLFLVTLGL

-94 IAASYQGYSWWGLPI
+94 IAASYQNYSWWGLPI
-109 IFIALVI
+109 IVLALII
-116 LLVGEV
+116 LLIGEV

-149 RYTWVPIALLGFA
+149 RFTWVAIALLGFA

-235 YQAPVWKRAVLFV
+235 YQASVWKRGVLFL

-253 TIIMNSV
+253 TIFMNSL

-299 EVILMELFTSRQS
+299 EVLLMELLTTRLSV
-312 LRQAF
+312 RQAF
-317 AVPVSVSAEQF
+317 AVPVSVSAEQYSSQNSVSLQF
-328 SRENTTALKFSTP
+328 SKPL
-341 VAVSI
+341 AVSI
-346 PLLFVALIGVGS
+346 PLLLVALAVVGS
-358 LESREE
+358 LDSREE
-364 DSSLKKAELVSFP
+364 DTTFKKTELISFP
-377 LKLGEWVGRDDNIEA
+377 LKFDEWFGREDRIEA
-392 EVARKLGFT
+392 DVAEKLGFT

-407 YQNEQNRPINFYVA
+407 YQNQQHRPVNFYVA

-439 PGGGWEIASFSRTK
+439 PGGGWEIAKFSRTR
-453 VDQMPVN
+453 VDEMPVN
-460 RALIRKGT
+460 RVLIRKGT

-482 PVANEYIKKWM
+482 PIANEYLKKWM

-502 RTDGSLIR
+502 RTDGSLVR
-510 VTTPVMNDET
+510 VTTPVLNDET
-520 LADADLRA
+520 LEDADLRA
-528 QAFIRI
+528 QEFIRL
-534 SRSKLSQLLPAR
+534 SRNQLIQLLPAK
-546 TLTVEHLPAE
+546 
-556 SLSTKSSPIKSLEG
+556 SLSEKSLPSESLEG
-570 AQ
+570 IK

>member
-1 MDFKDKAAGVDN
+1 MDLKDKAAGTEKVAASTPENNGSGN
-13 KVDGATE
+13 KQSE
-20 GGSSAVL
+20 I
-27 NSQGLDFKQLL
+27 KQLL
-38 INRGLQLFCVALAL
+38 GNRGFLLFLVTLGL

-109 IFIALVI
+109 IVLALII
-116 LLVGEV
+116 LLIGEV

-149 RYTWVPIALLGFA
+149 RFTWVAIALLGFA

-235 YQAPVWKRAVLFV
+235 YQASVWKRAVLFL

-253 TIIMNSV
+253 TIFMNSL

-299 EVILMELFTSRQS
+299 EVLLMELLTTRLSV
-312 LRQAF
+312 RQAF
-317 AVPVSVSAEQF
+317 AVPVSVSAEQYSSQNSVSLQF
-328 SRENTTALKFSTP
+328 SKPL
-341 VAVSI
+341 AVSI
-346 PLLFVALIGVGS
+346 PLLLVALAVVGS
-358 LESREE
+358 LDSREE
-364 DSSLKKAELVSFP
+364 DTTFKKTELISFP
-377 LKLGEWVGRDDNIEA
+377 LKFDEWFGREDRIEA
-392 EVARKLGFT
+392 DVAEKLGFT

-407 YQNEQNRPINFYVA
+407 YQNQQHRPVNFYVA

-439 PGGGWEIASFSRTK
+439 PGGGWEIAKFSRTR
-453 VDQMPVN
+453 VDEMPVN
-460 RALIRKGT
+460 RVLIRKGT

-482 PVANEYIKKWM
+482 PIANEYLKKWM

-502 RTDGSLIR
+502 RTDGSLVR
-510 VTTPVMNDET
+510 VTTPVLNDET
-520 LADADLRA
+520 LEDADLRA
-528 QAFIRI
+528 QEFIRL
-534 SRSKLSQLLPAR
+534 SRNQLIQLLPAK
-546 TLTVEHLPAE
+546 
-556 SLSTKSSPIKSLEG
+556 SLSEKSLPSESLEG
-570 AQ
+570 IK

>member
-1 MDFKDKAAGVDN
+1 MDLKDKAAGTEKVAASTPENNGSGN
-13 KVDGATE
+13 KQSE
-20 GGSSAVL
+20 I
-27 NSQGLDFKQLL
+27 KQLL
-38 INRGLQLFCVALAL
+38 GNRGFLLFLVALGL

-94 IAASYQGYSWWGLPI
+94 IAASYQNYSWWGLPI
-109 IFIALVI
+109 IVLALII
-116 LLVGEV
+116 LLIGEV

-149 RYTWVPIALLGFA
+149 RFTWVAIALLGFA

-235 YQAPVWKRAVLFV
+235 YQASVWKRAVLFL

-253 TIIMNSV
+253 TIFMNSL

-299 EVILMELFTSRQS
+299 EVLLMELLTTRLSV
-312 LRQAF
+312 RQAF
-317 AVPVSVSAEQF
+317 AVPVSVSAEQYSSQNSVSLQF
-328 SRENTTALKFSTP
+328 SKPL
-341 VAVSI
+341 AVSI
-346 PLLFVALIGVGS
+346 PLLLVALAVVGS
-358 LESREE
+358 LDSREE
-364 DSSLKKAELVSFP
+364 DTTFKKTELISFP
-377 LKLGEWVGRDDNIEA
+377 LKFDEWFGREDRIEA
-392 EVARKLGFT
+392 DVAEKLGFT

-407 YQNEQNRPINFYVA
+407 YQNQQHRPVNFYVA

-439 PGGGWEIASFSRTK
+439 PGGGWEIAKFSRTR
-453 VDQMPVN
+453 VDEMPVN
-460 RALIRKGT
+460 RVLIRKGT

-482 PVANEYIKKWM
+482 PIANEYLKKWM

-502 RTDGSLIR
+502 RTDGSLVR
-510 VTTPVMNDET
+510 VTTPVLNDET
-520 LADADLRA
+520 LEDADLRA
-528 QAFIRI
+528 QEFIRL
-534 SRSKLSQLLPAR
+534 SRNQLIQLLPAK
-546 TLTVEHLPAE
+546 
-556 SLSTKSSPIKSLEG
+556 SLSEKSLPSESLEG
-570 AQ
+570 IK

>member
-1 MDFKDKAAGVDN
+1 MDLKDKAAGTEKVAASTPENNGSGN
-13 KVDGATE
+13 KQSE
-20 GGSSAVL
+20 I
-27 NSQGLDFKQLL
+27 KQLL
-38 INRGLQLFCVALAL
+38 GNRGFLLFLVTLGL

-94 IAASYQGYSWWGLPI
+94 IAASYQNYSWWGLPI
-109 IFIALVI
+109 IVLALII
-116 LLVGEV
+116 LLIGEV

-149 RYTWVPIALLGFA
+149 RFTWVAIALLGFA

-235 YQAPVWKRAVLFV
+235 YQASVWKRAVLFL

-253 TIIMNSV
+253 TIFMNSL

-299 EVILMELFTSRQS
+299 EVLLMELLTTRLSV
-312 LRQAF
+312 RQAF
-317 AVPVSVSAEQF
+317 AVPVSVSAEQYSSQNSVSLQF
-328 SRENTTALKFSTP
+328 SKPL
-341 VAVSI
+341 AVSI
-346 PLLFVALIGVGS
+346 PLLLVALAVVGS
-358 LESREE
+358 LDSREE
-364 DSSLKKAELVSFP
+364 DTTFKKTELISFP
-377 LKLGEWVGRDDNIEA
+377 LKFDEWFGREDRIEA
-392 EVARKLGFT
+392 DVAEKLGFT

-407 YQNEQNRPINFYVA
+407 YQNQQHRPVNFYVA

-439 PGGGWEIASFSRTK
+439 PGGGWEIAKFSRTR
-453 VDQMPVN
+453 VDEMPVN
-460 RALIRKGT
+460 RVLIRKGT

-482 PVANEYIKKWM
+482 PIANEYLKKWM

-502 RTDGSLIR
+502 RTDGSLVR
-510 VTTPVMNDET
+510 VTTPVMSDET
-520 LADADLRA
+520 LEDADLRA
-528 QAFIRI
+528 QEFIRI
-534 SRSKLSQLLPAR
+534 SRNQLIQLLPASN
-546 TLTVEHLPAE
+546 LPESLPAE
-556 SLSTKSSPIKSLEG
+556 SLEGIK
-570 AQ
+570 